1 MLYRFKSRA
10 APDFV
15 MLEVHA
21 RQLLDIVGKPAAPQ
35 GIITVE
41 QIPAAIAALEAA
53 LARENTKPAAHNH
66 DEHAVEGHDTDAE
79 KQHVGLHQRAA
90 PLLHMLK
97 DSLAEKKDVTW
108 KT

>member
-1 MLYRFKSRA
+1 MLYRFQSRA
-10 APDFV
+10 TPDFV

-21 RQLLDIVGKPAAPQ
+21 RQLLEIVGKPVQPQ

-41 QIPAAIAALEAA
+41 QIPAAIAALESA
-53 LARENTKPAAHNH
+53 LQREAGNAHNH
-66 DEHAVEGHDTDAE
+66 DDHVVEGHDDDSE

-108 KT
+108 TT

>member
-21 RQLLDIVGKPAAPQ
+21 RQLLDIVGKSPAPQ

-53 LARENTKPAAHNH
+53 LVGGQRV
-66 DEHAVEGHDTDAE
+66 EH
-79 KQHVGLHQRAA
+79 
-90 PLLHMLK
+90 PLLRIN
-97 DSLAEKKDVTW
+97 E
-108 KT
+108 

>member
-1 MLYRFKSRA
+1 MLYRFQSRA

-21 RQLLDIVGKPAAPQ
+21 RQLLDIAGKAPAPQ

-41 QIPAAIAALEAA
+41 QIPGAISALEGA
-53 LARENTKPAAHNH
+53 LEREGRNSHNN
-66 DEHAVEGHDTDAE
+66 DDYAVEGHAEDAE
-79 KQHVGLHQRAA
+79 KHHVGLRQRAA

-108 KT
+108 TT